1 MQNVTL
7 ALANL
12 FIMCPNYKARL
23 QVNNDNIKICVN
35 NTVMKQFK

>member
-12 FIMCPNYKARL
+12 FIMCPNYKSYITS
-23 QVNNDNIKICVN
+23 NDNIKICVN
-35 NTVMKQFK
+35 STVIEQFK